1 MAELGNLVARIL
13 LPLRR
18 MSTVKIRAGSLFHTS
33 PGRIGPS
40 QAASGP
46 GPKGFSYAVHS
57 PRASFTGCTQAA
69 SFSGLRETLVPVQ
82 SRKTGIQSG
91 LEGCGD

>member
-18 MSTVKIRAGSLFHTS
+18 MSTVKIRAGSLFHTG

-40 QAASGP
+40 QAASGA
-46 GPKGFSYAVHS
+46 GPQGFFLRRPQSTCFLHKMY
-57 PRASFTGCTQAA
+57 TG
-69 SFSGLRETLVPVQ
+69 REFFRLA
-82 SRKTGIQSG
+82 
-91 LEGCGD
+91 

>member
-33 PGRIGPS
+33 PARIGPS
-40 QAASGP
+40 RAASGP
-46 GPKGFSYAVHS
+46 GP
-57 PRASFTGCTQAA
+57 
-69 SFSGLRETLVPVQ
+69 
-82 SRKTGIQSG
+82 
-91 LEGCGD
+91 